1 MSPDRQ
7 SLIEKI
13 EALPAEKVA
22 EVENFVDS
30 IARRGSGLAR
40 AASRA
45 SEPSFARVW
54 NNPED
59 DAYDAL

>member
-7 SLIEKI
+7 SLIDKI

-22 EVENFVDS
+22 EVEGFVDS
-30 IARRGSGLAR
+30 ITRGHSELVR

-45 SEPSFARVW
+45 SEPSLARIW

-59 DAYDAL
+59 DVYDAL